1 MLTIP
6 AVIALVFGLYVTWKY
21 GSRALAAYLDKLD
34 TQTEVTVFLNN
45 TIKSVFGI
53 CTLLTA
59 ARVVF
64 F

>member
-6 AVIALVFGLYVTWKY
+6 AVIALMFGLYVTWKY
-21 GSRALAAYLDKLD
+21 GSRAIAVYLDKLD
-34 TQTEVTVFLNN
+34 TQSEVTMFLSN
-45 TIKSVFGI
+45 TIKSIFGI
-53 CTLLTA
+53 CALLTA